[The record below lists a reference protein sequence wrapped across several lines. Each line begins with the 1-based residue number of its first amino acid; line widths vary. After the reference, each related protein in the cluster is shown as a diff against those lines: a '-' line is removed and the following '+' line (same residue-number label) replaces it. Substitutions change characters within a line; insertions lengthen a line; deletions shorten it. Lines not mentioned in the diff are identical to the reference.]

1 LMPFHR
7 WLPAAMVAPTPVSAL
22 LHAVAVVKAGVFS
35 VVKVV
40 VYVFG
45 LDALAGGTDWLVGV
59 AGFTI
64 LAASVVALNADNL
77 KRRLA
82 YSTVSQLSYVVLAA
96 ALLAPLSVIG
106 AALHIAAHALG
117 KITLFFAAGAIYTAA
132 HKTEVSQL
140 DGIGR
145 RMPWT
150 MGAFAIGAL
159 SMIGLPPAAGF
170 VSKWY
175 MLSGAMAA
183 SHWLAVAVIVVS
195 TLLNAGYFLPI
206 VWRAFFR
213 PVSAEDERHPHGEA
227 PLPMVFALS
236 LTAAGTLALFFSP
249 DVPLA
254 LAQQMLR
261 GLP

>member
-1 LMPFHR
+1 
-7 WLPAAMVAPTPVSAL
+7 VSAL

-35 VVKVV
+35 VVKVI

-45 LDALAGGTDWLVGV
+45 VETIAGMKSVEWLPVV
-59 AGFTI
+59 AGVTI
-64 LAASVVALNADNL
+64 VIASIIALRSDNL

-96 ALLAPLSVIG
+96 ALLTPLSVLG
-106 AALHIAAHALG
+106 AALHIAAHAVS

-145 RMPWT
+145 RMPFT
-150 MGAFAIGAL
+150 MTAFTIGAL
-159 SMIGLPPAAGF
+159 SLIGIPPLAGF

-175 MLSGAMAA
+175 ILAGAAA
-183 SHWLAVAVIVVS
+183 SGQLAAVAVLVAS

-206 VWRAFFR
+206 VYAAFFKPPR
-213 PVSAEDERHPHGEA
+213 EGDAGHGEA
-227 PLPMVFALS
+227 PMPMLLAMGVTALLTMFLFAF
-236 LTAAGTLALFFSP
+236 A
-249 DVPLA
+249 DQPLA
-254 LAQQMLR
+254 LASRLAA
-261 GLP
+261 GE